1 MTYREL
7 QEMFEGFG
15 EGYGTILFAE
25 PEETAFDPFE
35 DAWAAA
41 ELEAAD
47 ALHAWRMR
55 PGAEAYATYRAAA
68 DRASAAQDALR
79 GAAEA

>member
-7 QEMFEGFG
+7 RDMFEGFG
-15 EGYGTILFAE
+15 EGHGTILIAE
-25 PEETAFDPFE
+25 PEEPDFDPLE
-35 DAWAAA
+35 GAWAAA

-47 ALHAWRMR
+47 ALHEWRMR
-55 PGAEAYATYRAAA
+55 PGADAYAIYRAAA